1 METQKQDSKKAKQNT
16 SALTTQ
22 ASKDLALAD
31 DLQGS
36 WGAEEASAEDIIIP
50 KLLLMHGQSE
60 LVLQGEKSVGELI
73 KSTDKTVMA
82 KRGEKINI
90 IPFKMFKTWRIS
102 EIVGGQAEWRGEE
115 PWNAANTDLPWDF
128 QSEDGKTMRR
138 DQAYN
143 FYALITKDIGT
154 DKSFPVR
161 IQFLR
166 TSKKAGRVLAD
177 HFAQSRMQNKPPAL
191 MTFDIGSEFVNGEE
205 QKYFVFTSAYGPAST
220 TEQIQEA
227 KKWFL
232 EINKAGDKVK
242 NDDGEVTAVVDDAK
256 SEF

>member
-1 METQKQDSKKAKQNT
+1 METQKQDKTKSKNT
-16 SALTTQ
+16 PATTGTTKNLVLTE
-22 ASKDLALAD
+22 

-36 WGAEEASAEDIIIP
+36 WGAEEATAEDIIIP

-60 LVLQGEKSVGELI
+60 LVLQGDKSVGELI
-73 KSTDKTVMA
+73 KSTDKSVMA

-115 PWNAANTDLPWDF
+115 PWNAANTDLPWDYT
-128 QSEDGKTMRR
+128 EDGKTMRR

-143 FYALITKDIGT
+143 FYALITSDIGT
-154 DKSFPVR
+154 DKSFPIR

-177 HFAQSRMQNKPPAL
+177 HFAQSRMANKPPAL
-191 MTFDIGSEFVNGEE
+191 MTFDIGSEFINGEE
-205 QKYFVFTSAYGPAST
+205 QKYFVFTSAYGAAST
-220 TEQIQEA
+220 AEQIAVA
-227 KKWFL
+227 KKWFM
-232 EINKAGDKVK
+232 EISKAGDKVK
-242 NDDGEVTAVVDDAK
+242 NDDGETTVASVDESK